1 MQVERQR
8 ATPLAPQPVGNPVA
22 LEGMEPLEVEQR
34 RREEVD
40 GGIPVLHGADVGRHC
55 GQQLRFAAQGQF
67 NHLAQSDGWHGGAV
81 ELVGELKTQS
91 RAQITVIENG
101 GVKEAGQHGL
111 LGRHALRFLLNF
123 LPRLGNQIIHV
134 AAYCCSG

>member
-8 ATPLAPQPVGNPVA
+8 ATPLAPQPVGDPVA
-22 LEGMEPLEVEQR
+22 LEGMESLEVKQR

-40 GGIPVLHGADVGRHC
+40 GGVTILYRADVGGHSC
-55 GQQLRFAAQGQF
+55 QQLGFAAQGQLD
-67 NHLAQSDGWHGGAV
+67 HLAQGDGRHCGAV
-81 ELVGELKTQS
+81 ELVGELEAQR